1 MMLGV
6 KSVRYANENY
16 EALRDESGIG
26 VVVGFGLGGMLV
38 AFVGIILMMRGI
50 RGNVPETAVQTAPQG
65 PADVVPPKRQAS
77 RKAQAISSVLGFTL
91 GMAAL
96 FTMAMSATASRMET
110 EPAQNFMIGASVLVL
125 LVTLLVLLVGIVGL
139 FLRGYSLGRVPVY
152 YVFGVVLTF
161 AVVRIMRV
169 DMLDWPQLA
178 ASLQ

>member
-50 RGNVPETAVQTAPQG
+50 RGNVPETAAQG

-152 YVFGVVLTF
+152 YVFGVILTF
-161 AVVRIMRV
+161 AVVRIMHV

>member
-50 RGNVPETAVQTAPQG
+50 RGNVPETAAQG